1 MRNVFWPVYLNL
13 EHELL
18 DLARTIYVDDQ
29 QLDVYSMRICDLI
42 VRTVIEVEA
51 LSKELFFANGGT
63 LPEGQ
68 QFPYFDTDCM
78 KLLVDKWNIDKRE
91 VLVTSPIFDLQMDE
105 NKILRPLHK
114 SHKRGTSGADWC
126 QAYQK
131 VKHDR
136 AKEFKHGKLKY
147 FIGALAALYVL
158 NLYYRDES
166 LPLEHDSTGNSHDF
180 SMGSSV
186 FSVRCH
192 GKGSVVNADG
202 SYVHADDYDACVYLS
217 VPDDKMYKQAVDEI
231 KMIDTEATQLAIQA
245 LNEELKKQS
254 DPIAFFNT
262 HGQIRLDELRQK
274 FLTEVSQRRGV
285 NIGKI
290 MYKINYDGVLNKHQI

>member
-1 MRNVFWPVYLNL
+1 MRNVFGPVYLNL

-18 DLARTIYVDDQ
+18 DIARTIHIDDN

-42 VRTVIEVEA
+42 VRAVIEVEA
-51 LSKELFFANGGT
+51 ISKELFFANGGT
-63 LPEGQ
+63 LPEEQ

-78 KLLVDKWNIDKRE
+78 KLLVDKWCIDKRE
-91 VLVTSPIFDLQMDE
+91 VIVTSTVFDLQSDE
-105 NKILRPLHK
+105 NKIMRPLHK

-136 AKEFKHGKLKY
+136 ANQLKEGKLKY
-147 FIGALAALYVL
+147 FIRALAALYVL
-158 NLYYRDES
+158 NIYYRDES

-180 SMGSSV
+180 SMGSSI

-192 GKGSVVNADG
+192 GKGTVVNADG

-217 VPDDKMYKQAVDEI
+217 VPDKELYKQAVDEI
-231 KMIDTEATQLAIQA
+231 KLIETEATQLAVNEF
-245 LNEELKKQS
+245 NEELKSQS
-254 DPIAFFNT
+254 NPVGYFNAN
-262 HGQIRLDELRQK
+262 GQKRLNELNQK
-274 FLTEVSQRRGV
+274 YQSEVSQRRGV

-290 MYKINYDGVLNKHQI
+290 MIRMNYDGALNKHQI

>member
-18 DLARTIYVDDQ
+18 DIARTIHIDDN

-42 VRTVIEVEA
+42 VRAVIEVEA
-51 LSKELFFANGGT
+51 ISKELFFANGGT
-63 LPEGQ
+63 LPEEQ

-78 KLLVDKWNIDKRE
+78 KLLVDKWCIDKRE
-91 VLVTSPIFDLQMDE
+91 VIVTSTVFDLQSDE
-105 NKILRPLHK
+105 NKIMRPLHK

-136 AKEFKHGKLKY
+136 ANQLKEGKLKY
-147 FIGALAALYVL
+147 FIRALAALYVL
-158 NLYYRDES
+158 NIYYRDES

-180 SMGSSV
+180 SMGSSI

-217 VPDDKMYKQAVDEI
+217 VPDKELYKQAVDEI
-231 KMIDTEATQLAIQA
+231 KLIETEATQLAVNES
-245 LNEELKKQS
+245 NEELKSQS
-254 DPIAFFNT
+254 NPVGYFNAN
-262 HGQIRLDELRQK
+262 GQKRLNELNQK
-274 FLTEVSQRRGV
+274 YQSEVSQRRGV

-290 MYKINYDGVLNKHQI
+290 MIRMNYDGVLNKHQI

>member
-1 MRNVFWPVYLNL
+1 MRNLFWPVYLNL

-18 DLARTIYVDDQ
+18 DIARTIHIDDK

-63 LPEGQ
+63 LPDGL

-78 KLLVDKWNIDKRE
+78 KLLADQWSIDKRE
-91 VLVTSPIFDLQMDE
+91 VIVTSSLFDLQNEE
-105 NKILRPLHK
+105 NKVLRPLHK

-131 VKHDR
+131 IKHDR
-136 AKEFKHGKLKY
+136 ANRLKDGKLKY
-147 FIGALAALYVL
+147 FMRALAALYVL
-158 NLYYRDES
+158 NIYYRDES

-180 SMGSSV
+180 SLGSQV

-202 SYVHADDYDACVYLS
+202 TYAHADDYDACVYLS
-217 VPDDKMYKQAVDEI
+217 VPDETLYKQAVDEI
-231 KMIDTEATQLAIQA
+231 HLIESEATELAFKTFQK
-245 LNEELKKQS
+245 ELKGQDSPAEFIQTYGKKR
-254 DPIAFFNT
+254 FN
-262 HGQIRLDELRQK
+262 EFRQN
-274 FLTEVSQRRGV
+274 FLNGVSQRRNV

-290 MYKINYDGVLNKHQI
+290 MLRMKYEGVLNKHQI